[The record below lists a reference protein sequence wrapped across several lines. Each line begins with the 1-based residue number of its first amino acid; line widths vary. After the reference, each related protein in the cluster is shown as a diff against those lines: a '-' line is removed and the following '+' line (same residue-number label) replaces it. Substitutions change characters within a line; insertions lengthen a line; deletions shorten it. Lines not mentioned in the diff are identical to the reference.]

1 MKTATPFF
9 SEFFNTD
16 CLVVEGVPHFSI
28 TGATKTLYGNTGGKS
43 LKLLTDSLLRSG
55 PQSPVPAT
63 DLSELDGIG
72 PVLIDNGHMKQEGQA
87 MTQDIFLA
95 LIELYRGKDSKAG
108 RYASSLGSR
117 LNKVAADMILR
128 KEAGLLAVDGR
139 HMKRQAVAAEYNS
152 GRNMEAWYREVG
164 LPPTS
169 GRELLAEARKL
180 ELIADTSSST
190 TALSQ
195 ALPTAR
201 AAREYAKAEPEVKEI
216 VKATRNAD
224 NTQPLN
230 KWLDGASKPSHA
242 NASGGFPQAFD
253 GACFEC
259 LIPREGRGEGTAKLF
274 SPAVA
279 WHWILNEL
287 TNRSAAVQQ
296 RALKLVQVVGAIRY
310 SQSSP

>member
-117 LNKVAADMILR
+117 LSKVAADMILR
-128 KEAGLLAVDGR
+128 SEAGLM
-139 HMKRQAVAAEYNS
+139 HEEAAKEVNNS
-152 GRNMEAWYREVG
+152 ILRAF
-164 LPPTS
+164 P
-169 GRELLAEARKL
+169 
-180 ELIADTSSST
+180 DT
-190 TALSQ
+190 
-195 ALPTAR
+195 
-201 AAREYAKAEPEVKEI
+201 AKAYEGPLGLLQLECYRSYFGRPKAEEVPVDVSTRFGRWFASVLNEGIYSRVQAGVIKE
-216 VKATRNAD
+216 VNRLKGEQGGTTWQYLPADVRNA
-224 NTQPLN
+224 
-230 KWLDGASKPSHA
+230 
-242 NASGGFPQAFD
+242 
-253 GACFEC
+253 
-259 LIPREGRGEGTAKLF
+259 LIPSIMMMVNNVRRDGWYNMDFIIKSLDEFFPRFDQGYKRPRF
-274 SPAVA
+274 
-279 WHWILNEL
+279 N
-287 TNRSAAVQQ
+287 
-296 RALKLVQVVGAIRY
+296 
-310 SQSSP
+310 